1 MDLKDTVLRALNEL
15 VKNGGEGS
23 GDFNHAGN
31 PPHVGGSEPVE
42 SRHARGFKSKSE
54 RKEVKKEEKKPTF
67 KPVKGIIQTLKDDY
81 EAGKINAKEVAKELS
96 KANLTPYLLD
106 DSEAL
111 EKIGVKQSDSKDKQ
125 SDSKEKNEET
135 PLINPEKQKKI
146 NDLIRVADDVSM
158 FDSGSIEKRENER
171 AFKELES
178 LNISDEEKEK
188 AKKKLIEYHEN
199 ILTHLAKS
207 PSQYKVG
214 LAEFDKRVGLKKS
227 QSHYEKAT
235 ELKAERNGIIKEIKE
250 KLRKEEA
257 RKEKKALADVAM
269 EALKSGKMEFE
280 HNGEIWF
287 RTSKRAKSFIGLDK
301 YSQPKYEKMKANNS
315 LYKHEYI
322 EY

>member
-54 RKEVKKEEKKPTF
+54 RKEVKKE
-67 KPVKGIIQTLKDDY
+67 
-81 EAGKINAKEVAKELS
+81 
-96 KANLTPYLLD
+96 
-106 DSEAL
+106 
-111 EKIGVKQSDSKDKQ
+111 
-125 SDSKEKNEET
+125 KNEET
-135 PLINPEKQKKI
+135 PLIPKVNPSEPYNPNKKNTPEIQKPTKKEDGDDFQKIFEPLINPEKQKKI

-171 AFKELES
+171 AFKELEN

-257 RKEKKALADVAM
+257 RKENKALADVAR

>member
-23 GDFNHAGN
+23 GDFGHAGN
-31 PPHVGGSEPVE
+31 PPHVGGSEPVG

>member
-23 GDFNHAGN
+23 GDFGHAGN
-31 PPHVGGSEPVE
+31 PPHVGGSEPVG

-67 KPVKGIIQTLKDDY
+67 KAVKGIIQTLKDDY
-81 EAGKINAKEVAKELS
+81 EAGKINATEVAKELS

-125 SDSKEKNEET
+125 SDSKEKKEEI

-171 AFKELES
+171 VFKELEN

-235 ELKAERNGIIKEIKE
+235 ELKTERNGILKEIKDQL
-250 KLRKEEA
+250 KKEQTK
-257 RKEKKALADVAM
+257 KENKQLADVAR

>member
-23 GDFNHAGN
+23 GDFGHAGN
-31 PPHVGGSEPVE
+31 PPHVGGSEPVG

-125 SDSKEKNEET
+125 SDSKEKKEDKKANKLDIKKTTVTTKAGKKREIEYVESV
-135 PLINPEKQKKI
+135 PKGYKKI
-146 NDLIRVADDVSM
+146 EGAMTAPLGYTWYSN
-158 FDSGSIEKRENER
+158 GK
-171 AFKELES
+171 S
-178 LNISDEEKEK
+178 L
-188 AKKKLIEYHEN
+188 
-199 ILTHLAKS
+199 
-207 PSQYKVG
+207 
-214 LAEFDKRVGLKKS
+214 
-227 QSHYEKAT
+227 
-235 ELKAERNGIIKEIKE
+235 
-250 KLRKEEA
+250 
-257 RKEKKALADVAM
+257 
-269 EALKSGKMEFE
+269 
-280 HNGEIWF
+280 
-287 RTSKRAKSFIGLDK
+287 LDK
-301 YSQPKYEKMKANNS
+301 ERKTILVKDTQVNNS

>member
-125 SDSKEKNEET
+125 SDSKEKKEET

-146 NDLIRVADDVSM
+146 NDLIKVADDVSM

-199 ILTHLAKS
+199 ILTHLAES

-235 ELKAERNGIIKEIKE
+235 ELKAERNGILKEIKDQL
-250 KLRKEEA
+250 KKEQTK
-257 RKEKKALADVAM
+257 KENKQLADVAR

>member
-23 GDFNHAGN
+23 GDFGHAGN
-31 PPHVGGSEPVE
+31 PPHVGGSEPVG

-125 SDSKEKNEET
+125 SESKEKKEDKKANKLDIKKTTVTTKAGKKREIEYVEIV
-135 PLINPEKQKKI
+135 PKGYKKI
-146 NDLIRVADDVSM
+146 EGAMTAPLGYTWYSN
-158 FDSGSIEKRENER
+158 GK
-171 AFKELES
+171 S
-178 LNISDEEKEK
+178 L
-188 AKKKLIEYHEN
+188 
-199 ILTHLAKS
+199 
-207 PSQYKVG
+207 
-214 LAEFDKRVGLKKS
+214 
-227 QSHYEKAT
+227 
-235 ELKAERNGIIKEIKE
+235 
-250 KLRKEEA
+250 
-257 RKEKKALADVAM
+257 
-269 EALKSGKMEFE
+269 
-280 HNGEIWF
+280 
-287 RTSKRAKSFIGLDK
+287 LDK
-301 YSQPKYEKMKANNS
+301 ERKTILVKDTQVNNS

>member
-1 MDLKDTVLRALNEL
+1 
-15 VKNGGEGS
+15 
-23 GDFNHAGN
+23 
-31 PPHVGGSEPVE
+31 
-42 SRHARGFKSKSE
+42 
-54 RKEVKKEEKKPTF
+54 
-67 KPVKGIIQTLKDDY
+67 
-81 EAGKINAKEVAKELS
+81 
-96 KANLTPYLLD
+96 
-106 DSEAL
+106 
-111 EKIGVKQSDSKDKQ
+111 
-125 SDSKEKNEET
+125 
-135 PLINPEKQKKI
+135 
-146 NDLIRVADDVSM
+146 M

-257 RKEKKALADVAM
+257 RKEKKALADVAI

>member
-1 MDLKDTVLRALNEL
+1 MDLKDTVLQALNEL

-23 GDFNHAGN
+23 GDFDHAGR
-31 PPHVGGSEPVE
+31 PGLVGGSEPTE
-42 SRHARGFKSKSE
+42 SREKRGFKSKSE
-54 RKEVKKEEKKPTF
+54 RKEVKKE
-67 KPVKGIIQTLKDDY
+67 
-81 EAGKINAKEVAKELS
+81 
-96 KANLTPYLLD
+96 
-106 DSEAL
+106 
-111 EKIGVKQSDSKDKQ
+111 
-125 SDSKEKNEET
+125 KNEET
-135 PLINPEKQKKI
+135 PLIPKVNPSEPYNPNRKNTPEIQKPAKKEDGDDFKKIFEPLINPEKQKKI

-227 QSHYEKAT
+227 QGHYEKAT

-250 KLRKEEA
+250 KLRKEET
-257 RKEKKALADVAM
+257 RKENKALADVAR